1 MLCLQLDLRFT
12 WHLQRSAD
20 LTGAADATMEVAVSA
35 ARWVVGKALAPVT
48 HGVLEAW
55 AASAGLGPNVAALKA
70 ELLYA
75 RALLDNAHEREI
87 RSPALKEMLHKLRQ
101 SAYDADD
108 VLDELEYFRMQDEL
122 DGTHDAADVHA
133 GGGCVH
139 GLALNARHTARA
151 VAAKLKPSST
161 SRGTIRGATS
171 TARSST
177 TAQAVGKY
185 LPCCTFAS
193 VHGNSHPGMLE
204 NPNAS
209 ENQRRFLCW
218 TSKVRQGGNTALAPK
233 LKFNRVEIS
242 TKMMEIIEH
251 LKHECAQVSNIL
263 NLEFV
268 GTNRITK
275 EDIAKKRPTTT
286 SYIADNQLYGRD
298 IQKDRV
304 VRSIIHGDYF
314 ANNELVV
321 LPIVGPGGIG
331 KTTFTQQVYKDVKSH
346 FEVPIW
352 ICVSLNFNASRL
364 TKEAVKDILTIV
376 GGEKKGN
383 SGDQELIEQNLKG
396 KRFLLVLD
404 DMWECHEEEW
414 KKLLAPFI
422 KAGGKGNMV
431 IVTTRFPKVANMVI
445 QTVDCPIE
453 MGRLEHKDFM
463 RLFEA
468 CVFVDQKPW
477 EGDTEKLFEIGEKIV
492 SKLKGFPL
500 AAKTVGRLLRDQPT
514 LKHWNQVL
522 QSKEWELEKDSNDIM
537 PALKLSYDYL
547 PFHLQ
552 QCFYYCA
559 LFPEDYEFGSKELV
573 HLWIGLDI
581 VHPCDSN
588 GRIDDVGQSYLDD
601 LVDHGFFKKNKRNDG
616 RAYYVVHDLLHDLA
630 VNISS
635 FECLSIC
642 SSNVKSVHIR
652 QDVRHLSI
660 IIDNKDVM
668 DIETLKYYKND
679 LIALGKKLK
688 VENLRTVMVFGDQY
702 GSFAKTFCDL
712 FEKARALR
720 AIYLSSYTTEDML
733 CNFSKLIHL
742 RYLRITSETSLEINL
757 PATISRLYHLKI
769 IHNESWTCSV
779 PSRHLS
785 NLVNMQHFISS
796 GILPGDI
803 FNVGNLA
810 LLRELRFEAKK
821 ENNGFELKQLAQLQE
836 LDVLG
841 IYNLEKVE
849 TKEEAAEAKL
859 FMKTY
864 LHKLTLHWDSGRLN
878 KESAREEHVLESL
891 KPCSNLVELVIR
903 GHGGAT
909 CPSWLGADLSVKN
922 LEFLRLDDVSWEK
935 LPPLGVLWLINEHGD
950 ECQWSIPGQSFKNL
964 KRLELVKIPK
974 LKKWIVSGP
983 HELFSE
989 LKVLVIKDCTELMEL
1004 PFKHHIECEPEHEDH
1019 MTCFPKLEELEI
1031 ADCPKLSS
1039 LPCIPWSSTTCSA
1052 RITQVGSGL
1061 EKLVYEKNYKSE
1073 YGIRIEGKDDL
1084 DNAFWMVVGF
1094 HSLSELKE
1102 LEVRRCPPLS
1112 LDHLQLLSS
1121 LKTLTICDT
1130 SNAFLLPEGD
1140 DCAGYQ
1146 FPVEFLEIR
1155 QYGGSGE
1162 QLTRLLSCS
1171 PNLRY
1176 LGLENCEKLTGL
1188 GVANHQSTEAQ
1199 AQFAQQQGTRGEEE
1213 VASAAALLL
1222 LPPQLQRL
1230 WISGCPKLV
1239 LCPDSIDGDTEAGGR
1254 GGLQGLP
1261 LQWLQI
1267 SGCPRFLSLSSSSS
1281 STPCFPFPAS
1291 LEDLTLRGVEG
1302 METLLPLSNLTSL
1315 TELSIYGFE
1324 DLRRGEGL
1332 RHLALGRL
1340 TKLSVF
1346 RTPNFFV
1353 VPEPSLP
1360 HELEFPPSSPK
1371 LQKLK
1376 VVVDDVAGLLAAP
1389 ICAMLSCSLTE
1400 LEFWGNKEVE
1410 LERFT
1415 KHQEEAFQLL
1425 TSLETISF
1433 WECNKL
1439 QCLPA
1444 GLHRLPNL
1452 KILELLNCAAM
1463 QSLPKDGLPSSLQE
1477 LRIQPSDR
1485 CQMWMTFQV
1494 QYNNWMSVGAEAR
1507 S

>member
-177 TAQAVGKY
+177 TAQAV
-185 LPCCTFAS
+185 
-193 VHGNSHPGMLE
+193 
-204 NPNAS
+204 
-209 ENQRRFLCW
+209 
-218 TSKVRQGGNTALAPK
+218 
-233 LKFNRVEIS
+233 
-242 TKMMEIIEH
+242 
-251 LKHECAQVSNIL
+251 
-263 NLEFV
+263 
-268 GTNRITK
+268 
-275 EDIAKKRPTTT
+275 
-286 SYIADNQLYGRD
+286 
-298 IQKDRV
+298 
-304 VRSIIHGDYF
+304 
-314 ANNELVV
+314 
-321 LPIVGPGGIG
+321 
-331 KTTFTQQVYKDVKSH
+331 
-346 FEVPIW
+346 
-352 ICVSLNFNASRL
+352 
-364 TKEAVKDILTIV
+364 
-376 GGEKKGN
+376 
-383 SGDQELIEQNLKG
+383 
-396 KRFLLVLD
+396 
-404 DMWECHEEEW
+404 
-414 KKLLAPFI
+414 
-422 KAGGKGNMV
+422 
-431 IVTTRFPKVANMVI
+431 
-445 QTVDCPIE
+445 
-453 MGRLEHKDFM
+453 
-463 RLFEA
+463 
-468 CVFVDQKPW
+468 
-477 EGDTEKLFEIGEKIV
+477 
-492 SKLKGFPL
+492 
-500 AAKTVGRLLRDQPT
+500 
-514 LKHWNQVL
+514 
-522 QSKEWELEKDSNDIM
+522 
-537 PALKLSYDYL
+537 
-547 PFHLQ
+547 
-552 QCFYYCA
+552 
-559 LFPEDYEFGSKELV
+559 
-573 HLWIGLDI
+573 
-581 VHPCDSN
+581 
-588 GRIDDVGQSYLDD
+588 
-601 LVDHGFFKKNKRNDG
+601 
-616 RAYYVVHDLLHDLA
+616 
-630 VNISS
+630 
-635 FECLSIC
+635 
-642 SSNVKSVHIR
+642 
-652 QDVRHLSI
+652 
-660 IIDNKDVM
+660 
-668 DIETLKYYKND
+668 
-679 LIALGKKLK
+679 
-688 VENLRTVMVFGDQY
+688 
-702 GSFAKTFCDL
+702 
-712 FEKARALR
+712 
-720 AIYLSSYTTEDML
+720 
-733 CNFSKLIHL
+733 
-742 RYLRITSETSLEINL
+742 
-757 PATISRLYHLKI
+757 
-769 IHNESWTCSV
+769 
-779 PSRHLS
+779 
-785 NLVNMQHFISS
+785 
-796 GILPGDI
+796 
-803 FNVGNLA
+803 
-810 LLRELRFEAKK
+810 
-821 ENNGFELKQLAQLQE
+821 
-836 LDVLG
+836 
-841 IYNLEKVE
+841 
-849 TKEEAAEAKL
+849 
-859 FMKTY
+859 
-864 LHKLTLHWDSGRLN
+864 
-878 KESAREEHVLESL
+878 
-891 KPCSNLVELVIR
+891 
-903 GHGGAT
+903 
-909 CPSWLGADLSVKN
+909 
-922 LEFLRLDDVSWEK
+922 
-935 LPPLGVLWLINEHGD
+935 
-950 ECQWSIPGQSFKNL
+950 
-964 KRLELVKIPK
+964 
-974 LKKWIVSGP
+974 
-983 HELFSE
+983 
-989 LKVLVIKDCTELMEL
+989 
-1004 PFKHHIECEPEHEDH
+1004 
-1019 MTCFPKLEELEI
+1019 
-1031 ADCPKLSS
+1031 
-1039 LPCIPWSSTTCSA
+1039 
-1052 RITQVGSGL
+1052 
-1061 EKLVYEKNYKSE
+1061 
-1073 YGIRIEGKDDL
+1073 
-1084 DNAFWMVVGF
+1084 
-1094 HSLSELKE
+1094 
-1102 LEVRRCPPLS
+1102 
-1112 LDHLQLLSS
+1112 
-1121 LKTLTICDT
+1121 
-1130 SNAFLLPEGD
+1130 GD

-1477 LRIQPSDR
+1477 LRIQVCPVIRSMPKECIPSSLQKLTINGCPAIRSLPNVDDLPSS
-1485 CQMWMTFQV
+1485 V
-1494 QYNNWMSVGAEAR
+1494 QQLDVRWSGSEELRRWCRKLIGTIPIVSA
-1507 S
+1507 